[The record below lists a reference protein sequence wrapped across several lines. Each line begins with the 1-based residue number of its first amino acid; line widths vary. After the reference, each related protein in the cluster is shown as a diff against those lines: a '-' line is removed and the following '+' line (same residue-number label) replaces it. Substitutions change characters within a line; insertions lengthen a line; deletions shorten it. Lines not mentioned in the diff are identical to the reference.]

1 MFCLLDASSEG
12 SLSLISF
19 INTWQIKSA
28 FSSLASHKQITLDAL
43 EKWFRTS
50 SYKQILV
57 GRIHH
62 LINSY
67 VKLMLHSQ
75 HTSSRPGEF
84 HPKPLTEPYVIVS
97 HHTALLKWYTKIAHP
112 FSSWQAVYQISSSL
126 CSISITETSSLL
138 RMSPPLFQTSL
149 FCL

>member
-1 MFCLLDASSEG
+1 MDG
-12 SLSLISF
+12 WIRPYKMSLGLNHHFLTTSRNVEQRLRSQPLISY
-19 INTWQIKSA
+19 SA
-28 FSSLASHKQITLDAL
+28 ILLFQSIVVSSFFHIVANG
-43 EKWFRTS
+43 
-50 SYKQILV
+50 LV
-57 GRIHH
+57 
-62 LINSY
+62 
-67 VKLMLHSQ
+67 
-75 HTSSRPGEF
+75 SSRPGEF

-138 RMSPPLFQTSL
+138 RMSPPLFKTSL